1 MIFNSKI
8 SPQRHRD
15 TEKSKNQKIFALNG
29 IHRFGSGFSLCL
41 CVSVVK
47 RFCLVF
53 PLLLL
58 ANPAHAAL
66 NVFAC
71 EPEWAALAQQLAGGQ
86 ATIYTATTALQDPHH
101 IEARP
106 SLIARARRA
115 DLVVCTGA
123 ELEIAWLPVVL
134 RESGNTRVQPGGDG
148 YFEAASAVHM
158 LEVPTRL
165 DRGEG
170 DVHAQG
176 NPHIQTDP
184 RNFLPVADALAT
196 RLIQLNPAHAT
207 EYRQRLADFTQQWR
221 AAIAKWETQA
231 APLKGAAVVV
241 QHKGFP
247 YLSEWLGLKEVATLE
262 PKPGME
268 PGAAHLSQVL
278 NTLQQHPARMVLRAA
293 YQDARPSEWIAER
306 AHIAAVELPYT
317 VGGSEEANDLFGL
330 FDDTIARLL
339 KGMQ

>member
-1 MIFNSKI
+1 M
-8 SPQRHRD
+8 
-15 TEKSKNQKIFALNG
+15 
-29 IHRFGSGFSLCL
+29 
-41 CVSVVK
+41 
-47 RFCLVF
+47 
-53 PLLLL
+53 
-58 ANPAHAAL
+58 
-66 NVFAC
+66 FAC
-71 EPEWAALAQQLAGGQ
+71 EPEWAALTQQLAGEQ
-86 ATIYTATTALQDPHH
+86 ATIYTATTALQDPHR

-123 ELEIAWLPVVL
+123 ELETAWLPVVL
-134 RESGNTRVQPGGDG
+134 RESGNAKVQPGSAG
-148 YFEAASAVHM
+148 YFESASVVHM

-184 RNFLPVADALAT
+184 RNFLPVAEALAT
-196 RLIQLNPAHAT
+196 RLIQLDPAHAT
-207 EYRQRLADFTQQWR
+207 GYRQRLAGFTQQWR
-221 AAIAKWETQA
+221 AAIARWEKQA
-231 APLKGAAVVV
+231 MPLKNVAVIV

-247 YLSEWLGLKEVATLE
+247 YLSGWLGLQEVATLE

-278 NTLQQHPARMVLRAA
+278 VALQQHPARMVLRAA

-317 VGGSEEANDLFGL
+317 VGGSDAAKDLYGL

-339 KGMQ
+339 AGAK